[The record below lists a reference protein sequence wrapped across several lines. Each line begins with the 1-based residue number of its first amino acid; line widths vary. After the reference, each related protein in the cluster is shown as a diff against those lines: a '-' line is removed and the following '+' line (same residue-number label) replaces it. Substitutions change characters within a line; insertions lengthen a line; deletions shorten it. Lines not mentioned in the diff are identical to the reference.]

1 MMNFLFVLDW
11 SHRRNHGPFC
21 HAPQLAT
28 LVCFRHATFLC
39 VVIYTFFCVGDI
51 VTISP
56 SKSPLILSC
65 TKLATLV
72 CFQLTTFFL
81 CPHWHIFLCPCHC
94 YRSLILGSLPTPVV
108 VLVPSPVA
116 HVMSFIGRWILL
128 GHGWR
133 RKSNLMDPVVMCW
146 IQPWCQM
153 TAQFLWWD
161 QFLSESLLMCS
172 NATGRIY

>member
-1 MMNFLFVLDW
+1 MHHNLPRWCVSDMPHFYVSSFTHFSVSVTLLQ
-11 SHRRNHGPFC
+11 SHHQTHHPFC
-21 HAPQLAT
+21 HAPQ
-28 LVCFRHATFLC
+28 
-39 VVIYTFFCVGDI
+39 
-51 VTISP
+51 
-56 SKSPLILSC
+56 
-65 TKLATLV
+65 LATLV

-133 RKSNLMDPVVMCW
+133 RKSNLIDPVVRCW